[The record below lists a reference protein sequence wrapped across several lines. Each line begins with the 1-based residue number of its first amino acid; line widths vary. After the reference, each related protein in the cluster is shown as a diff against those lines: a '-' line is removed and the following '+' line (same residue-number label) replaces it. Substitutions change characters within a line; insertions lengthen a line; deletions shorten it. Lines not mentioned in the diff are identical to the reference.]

1 MKKILLIP
9 LLFASE
15 ISFAQSKISGTIT
28 YFHSDYQ
35 GNKADV
41 GSIIYVSDS
50 SNDKIDFNAIDSL
63 ITGEY
68 FYNVYNEAK
77 DMEDKRSSKKK
88 DRGLENQTPEFIL
101 TNAKNYGVNTQKGYH
116 SLDARATIP
125 VNTFMKSPEY
135 TTKADGAGNYTINI
149 KRPGTYYV
157 LVKSGHRE
165 GVGKTTMEG
174 RLYLEKVKISATGEK
189 NVSTN
194 FKVY

>member
-9 LLFASE
+9 VLFASK
-15 ISFAQSKISGTIT
+15 ISLAQSKISGTIT
-28 YFHSDYQ
+28 YFHNDYQ

-50 SNDKIDFNAIDSL
+50 SNNKIDFNAIDSL
-63 ITGEY
+63 IKGEY
-68 FYNVYNEAK
+68 LYNVYNESK
-77 DMEDKRSSKKK
+77 DIEDKRSSKKRNA
-88 DRGLENQTPEFIL
+88 DLENKTPEFIL

-116 SLDARATIP
+116 NLDTRATIP
-125 VNTFMKSPEY
+125 ANTFMKSPEY
-135 TTKADGAGNYTINI
+135 TTKADGAGNYNINI
-149 KRPGTYYV
+149 KRPGAYYV
-157 LVKSGHRE
+157 LVKSAHRE

-174 RLYLEKVKISATGEK
+174 RLYLEKVKISDADEK